1 VLATTIGSDSVVSQV
16 ERARVLATDPVALG
30 VIGAFAIG
38 FIAAAVFA
46 VLGFVVNAAV
56 SARER
61 VTEFALLRA
70 VGLSGG
76 QLSAWLSLESAGL
89 AAISIIAGTALGL
102 LLAWVVLPFV
112 TVTQQAVAPVPPV
125 EIVVPWTRSA
135 ARPPEHGRPAITSR
149 RRPALAPD
157 RAGVCAPMGED
168 QMRLVSA
175 IAILRRLRAE
185 RGVVASCSSWW
196 RRRLP
201 VAVSLRLLDRV
212 SDEGLR
218 DGFAP
223 RPPSSATSSSPRRT
237 GSTRARLTPRSPAS
251 RPRRTSSGH
260 ASRHRSSGSSPI
272 AATSSTA
279 PASASSTRP
288 TTRRSS
294 PSSHRTGSTTG
305 SSTPRAGHPRAC
317 AVGR

>member
-1 VLATTIGSDSVVSQV
+1 MTIGGVSRFVRIAGAVRAFPATDPSRPVVVMDLPTLSLLEFEGSDATVTGDEWWLAVGPERVDAVSAALRDDTIASDSVVSRV

-125 EIVVPWTRSA
+125 EIVVPWATIGLLVAMSVVVL
-135 ARPPEHGRPAITSR
+135 AITIAAIALLLR
-149 RRPALAPD
+149 RIGLASVL
-157 RAGVCAPMGED
+157 RMGED
-168 QMRLVSA
+168 
-175 IAILRRLRAE
+175 
-185 RGVVASCSSWW
+185 
-196 RRRLP
+196 
-201 VAVSLRLLDRV
+201 
-212 SDEGLR
+212 
-218 DGFAP
+218 
-223 RPPSSATSSSPRRT
+223 
-237 GSTRARLTPRSPAS
+237 
-251 RPRRTSSGH
+251 
-260 ASRHRSSGSSPI
+260 
-272 AATSSTA
+272 
-279 PASASSTRP
+279 
-288 TTRRSS
+288 
-294 PSSHRTGSTTG
+294 
-305 SSTPRAGHPRAC
+305 
-317 AVGR
+317 

>member
-1 VLATTIGSDSVVSQV
+1 VTAQTDAAALSVSTGGPALVVIPGRDDVGRGLVVSFAPATLSAVGQTPTPVVVTDAFLQATGRAVGDSLAMTIGGVSRFVRIAGAVRAFPATDPSRPVVVMDLPTLSLLEFEGSDATVTGDEWWLAVGPERVDAVSAALRDDTIASDSVVSRV

-89 AAISIIAGTALGL
+89 AAISIVAGTALGL

-125 EIVVPWTRSA
+125 EIVVPWATIGLLVVMSVVVL
-135 ARPPEHGRPAITSR
+135 AITIAAIALLLR
-149 RRPALAPD
+149 RIGLASVL
-157 RAGVCAPMGED
+157 RMGED
-168 QMRLVSA
+168 
-175 IAILRRLRAE
+175 
-185 RGVVASCSSWW
+185 
-196 RRRLP
+196 
-201 VAVSLRLLDRV
+201 
-212 SDEGLR
+212 
-218 DGFAP
+218 
-223 RPPSSATSSSPRRT
+223 
-237 GSTRARLTPRSPAS
+237 
-251 RPRRTSSGH
+251 
-260 ASRHRSSGSSPI
+260 
-272 AATSSTA
+272 
-279 PASASSTRP
+279 
-288 TTRRSS
+288 
-294 PSSHRTGSTTG
+294 
-305 SSTPRAGHPRAC
+305 
-317 AVGR
+317 